1 MSEMRVLLHR
11 EIPDGEDFRFQWN
24 ALVDAMER
32 PEVFYTWE
40 WARAVAH
47 AYSAALRPLLFT
59 GYRDEKL
66 IGIAALAEDAEDAAG
81 GVSFLASTT
90 ADYCDFISAPGDR
103 KEWIEL
109 VMRELRVMGTA
120 DLKLANLPAASASS
134 AVLRA
139 SARKS
144 GYSTFARPAY
154 FCAQIT
160 LQSQEERVDIARS
173 ARRNAKR
180 ARKGLAAMGEV
191 AVQHNATSEMC
202 SAELPGL
209 ATAHVA
215 RFLTLGRASN
225 LVPRE
230 RRAFLAE
237 LAKLLS
243 APGVSEPGV
252 SAQGTLALS
261 TVKIGDRTVAWHY
274 GFQYAGVWFWY
285 LPVFDPEMQHLKPGP
300 GSCLFY
306 EILLRAAED
315 PGIHTVDLG
324 LGDEGYKA
332 RYAKSGRQTL
342 YVTLSS
348 SKARLAREFCRHR
361 AANLL
366 ARSPA
371 LEARVRRLLVRIASV
386 RARLAQ
392 PGILESLAY
401 YFSRVAKVFFDDA
414 EILFLDW
421 AQPGFLRDS
430 VTQADSDLHL
440 QQLSINLLAV
450 AAMEYEHDSNTQEYL
465 LRSVGRLQS
474 AAAEGYA
481 LVTVAGIPVHFC
493 WVAPFEGFRM
503 QGLGEALKQP
513 AAGAVLIC
521 DGWTPRSQ
529 LGHKHGAR
537 CVSMVAERTQA
548 SGKRPWAFSAD
559 PDSTAEFERA
569 GFVPRFR
576 RTRKKVLF
584 FSFSRTTQMELKPGR
599 GPAMDLYPAA

>member
-1 MSEMRVLLHR
+1 MRVLLHR
-11 EIPDGEDFRFQWN
+11 EIPDGEDFRLQWN
-24 ALVDAMER
+24 ALVDAMEH

-40 WARAVAH
+40 WAKAVTH

-66 IGIAALAEDAEDAAG
+66 IGIVALANSEDAAG
-81 GVSFLASTT
+81 GVCFLASTT

-109 VMRELRVMGTA
+109 VMRELRAMGTG
-120 DLKLANLPAASASS
+120 DLKLANLPAASASAS
-134 AVLRA
+134 VLRA

-154 FCAQIT
+154 LCAQIT
-160 LQSQEERVDIARS
+160 LQSEEQRADIASS

-191 AVQHNATSEMC
+191 AVAHNVTGEMC
-202 SAELPGL
+202 AAELSGL

-215 RFLTLGRASN
+215 RFLTLGRTSN

-243 APGVSEPGV
+243 APGVSAPGI
-252 SAQGTLALS
+252 SAQGALALS
-261 TVKIGDRTVAWHY
+261 TLKIGDRIVAWHY
-274 GFQYAGVWFWY
+274 GFQYAAVWFWY
-285 LPVFDPEMQHLKPGP
+285 LPVFDAELQHLKPGP

-342 YVTLSS
+342 HVTVSG

-361 AANLL
+361 AASLV

-371 LEARVRRLLVRIASV
+371 LEARARRLLVRIASV

-392 PGILESLAY
+392 QGILGSLAY

-414 EILFLDW
+414 EVLFLDW
-421 AQPGFLRDS
+421 AQSGFLQAS
-430 VTQADSDLHL
+430 VTQGGRELHL
-440 QQLSINLLAV
+440 RPLSINLLAA
-450 AAMEYEHDSNTQEYL
+450 AAMEYEHDAETREYL
-465 LRSVGRLQS
+465 LRSANRLQS

-503 QGLGEALKQP
+503 EGLGEALKQP

-529 LGHKHGAR
+529 LGHEHGAR

-548 SGKRPWAFSAD
+548 SGTRPWTFSAD

-576 RTRKKVLF
+576 MSRKKVLF

-599 GPAMDLYPAA
+599 GAAMDLYPAA

>member
-1 MSEMRVLLHR
+1 VSEMRVLLHR
-11 EIPDGEDFRFQWN
+11 EIPDSEDFRRQWN
-24 ALVDAMER
+24 ALVNAMER

-47 AYSAALRPLLFT
+47 AYSAALRPLLFA

-66 IGIAALAEDAEDAAG
+66 TGIAALANSEDVAG
-81 GVSFLASTT
+81 GVCFLASTT
-90 ADYCDFISAPGDR
+90 ADYCDFISAPCDR

-109 VMRELRVMGTA
+109 VMRELRAMGTA
-120 DLKLANLPAASASS
+120 DLKLANLPAVSASA

-139 SARKS
+139 AAQKS

-154 FCAQIT
+154 FCAQIV
-160 LQSQEERVDIARS
+160 LQSQEEQVDIARS

-180 ARKGLAAMGEV
+180 ARRGLAAMGEV
-191 AVQHNATSEMC
+191 AIEHNATSEMC
-202 SAELPGL
+202 AAELPGL
-209 ATAHVA
+209 AAAHVA
-215 RFLTLGRASN
+215 RFLSLGRTSN
-225 LVPRE
+225 LVGRE
-230 RRAFLAE
+230 RRVFLEE

-243 APGVSEPGV
+243 GPGVPAPGV
-252 SAQGTLALS
+252 SAQGALALS
-261 TVKIGDRTVAWHY
+261 TLKIGDRTVAWHY

-285 LPVFDPEMQHLKPGP
+285 LPVFDAELQHLKPGP

-324 LGDEGYKA
+324 LGNEGYKA

-342 YVTLSS
+342 YVAVSRS
-348 SKARLAREFCRHR
+348 RVRLAREFCRHR
-361 AANLL
+361 AASLV
-366 ARSPA
+366 ARSPS
-371 LEARVRRLLVRIASV
+371 LEARVRRSLVRIASV

-392 PGILESLAY
+392 QGILGNLAY

-414 EILFLDW
+414 EVLFLDW
-421 AQPGFLRDS
+421 APTGFLQAS
-430 VTQADSDLHL
+430 VTQGESELRL
-440 QQLSINLLAV
+440 QPLSINLLAA
-450 AAMEYEHDSNTQEYL
+450 AAMEYEHDADTQEYL
-465 LRSVGRLQS
+465 LRSAGRLQS
-474 AAAEGYA
+474 AAEQGYA
-481 LVTVAGIPVHFC
+481 LLTAAGIPVHFC

-529 LGHKHGAR
+529 LDHQHGAR
-537 CVSMVAERTQA
+537 CAGMVADLTQA
-548 SGKRPWAFSAD
+548 SGKRPWIFSAA
-559 PDSTAEFERA
+559 PDSTAELERE

-576 RTRKKVLF
+576 ESRKKVLF
-584 FSFSRTTQMELKPGR
+584 FGFSHTTQMELKTGR
-599 GPAMDLYPAA
+599 GPAMDLYPEA